1 MPRANRE
8 ATTAS
13 AGAATKRPSPKKPH
27 STASASFAPN
37 VPEDDLPAE
46 ETVRSCKS
54 LSRVERAFRSCRS
67 VDLLVRPVYHRLES
81 RVRAHVFLCR
91 LACHVEWHMR
101 RSLATLLFD
110 DHEPP
115 EDRSSPRGPQLA
127 GRTGAQVPSGNQ
139 QGQLPP
145 HRRRIPRPQLPDPA
159 RRPRHTHTQPRYACT
174 APAAPPSISSPDP
187 RHCRAKP
194 SDCCECVPD
203 RRKVPST
210 QYPVACNPDSGQT
223 PVAQGLSLPLPAELR
238 SEQRVR
244 PQSSLMTATIMPV

>member
-54 LSRVERAFRSCRS
+54 LSRVGRAFRSCRS
-67 VDLLVRPVYHRLES
+67 VDLLVRPVYHRLDPGCGRTSSCACSPATSSGTCDALS
-81 RVRAHVFLCR
+81 RRC
-91 LACHVEWHMR
+91 
-101 RSLATLLFD
+101 SSTITT
-110 DHEPP
+110 P
-115 EDRSSPRGPQLA
+115 EDRSSP
-127 GRTGAQVPSGNQ
+127 VE
-139 QGQLPP
+139 
-145 HRRRIPRPQLPDPA
+145 PA
-159 RRPRHTHTQPRYACT
+159 RRSRAAIAKANSRRTADGFPVHSFQTLLADLAALTRNQRYACT

-203 RRKVPST
+203 RRKVPSSV
-210 QYPVACNPDSGQT
+210 QP
-223 PVAQGLSLPLPAELR
+223 
-238 SEQRVR
+238 
-244 PQSSLMTATIMPV
+244 